1 MKPELGSLKRTSQ
14 GANPTTP
21 RVALDE
27 SDIALAK
34 RISDSMGFNIL
45 DLNEGAITLASR
57 HRALLGRMPAEMVED
72 LDPGPGVPVPGV
84 ERVADVYGLFL
95 PLLMEVFLRHQS
107 QNLAGLQWHRGVAAY
122 VDDSW
127 RMVDYLL
134 APTMYPYDPD
144 VRLEPSASC
153 DLLTIGG
160 ACSLAWA
167 HKRDSV
173 TRPDKAVRADWMDW
187 VTHVL
192 EDPTIIRPAA
202 GGLDG
207 YGQWVPEWVDTES
220 DTNVDLSAEPDPLGP
235 EGCVIRGGAAT
246 SRVTVNAMAS
256 GGSGSN
262 PEGEPLWESLEE
274 TLDRINR
281 EIEMVPDLFETHI
294 VNDNGDG
301 GCIW

>member
-1 MKPELGSLKRTSQ
+1 MKTELGSPKRISQ
-14 GANPTTP
+14 GTNPATP

-27 SDIALAK
+27 NDIALAK

-107 QNLAGLQWHRGVAAY
+107 RNLDGLQWYRGTAAY

-127 RMVDYLL
+127 WTVDFLL
-134 APTMYPYDPD
+134 GTVMYPYDPN
-144 VRLEPSASC
+144 VRLEPSVGC

-160 ACSLAWA
+160 SCSLAWV

-173 TRPDKAVRADWMDW
+173 TRPDAAVRADWMDW

-192 EDPTIIRPAA
+192 EDSTIIRPAS

-207 YGQWVPEWVDTES
+207 HGQWVPDQVGTES
-220 DTNVDLSAEPDPLGP
+220 DPNVDLSAEPDPLGP
-235 EGCVIRGGAAT
+235 EGCDVGGGAAT
-246 SRVTVNAMAS
+246 SRVPVSTMAS
-256 GGSGSN
+256 GGSVSN
-262 PEGEPLWESLEE
+262 PEGESLWESLEE
-274 TLDRINR
+274 TLDRINK
-281 EIEMVPDLFETHI
+281 EIETVPDLFETHI
-294 VNDNGDG
+294 ADEDG
-301 GCIW
+301 GGRIW

>member
-1 MKPELGSLKRTSQ
+1 MKTELGSLKRTSQ
-14 GANPTTP
+14 GTNPTTP

-27 SDIALAK
+27 NDIALAK
-34 RISDSMGFNIL
+34 HISDSMGFNIL
-45 DLNEGAITLASR
+45 DLHEGAITLASK
-57 HRALLGRMPAEMVED
+57 HRALLERMPTELVED
-72 LDPGPGVPVPGV
+72 LDPGPGVPIPGV

-107 QNLAGLQWHRGVAAY
+107 RNLTGLQWHRDVAAY

-127 RMVDYLL
+127 RTVDYLL
-134 APTMYPYDPD
+134 ATTMYPYDPD
-144 VRLEPSASC
+144 VRLEPSAGC

-160 ACSLAWA
+160 SCSLAWA

-173 TRPDKAVRADWMDW
+173 TRPDAAVRADWMDW

-207 YGQWVPEWVDTES
+207 HGQWIPEWLSAES
-220 DTNVDLSAEPDPLGP
+220 DPNVDLSSEPDSLGS
-235 EGCVIRGGAAT
+235 EGCVVGDCAG
-246 SRVTVNAMAS
+246 SCVPDSTVAS
-256 GGSGSN
+256 GGSGGN

-281 EIEMVPDLFETHI
+281 EIETVPDLFETHI

>member
-134 APTMYPYDPD
+134 ATTMYPYDPD

>member
-1 MKPELGSLKRTSQ
+1 MKTELGSPKRISQ

-107 QNLAGLQWHRGVAAY
+107 QHLAGLQWHRGVAAY

-134 APTMYPYDPD
+134 ATTMYPYDPD

>member
-1 MKPELGSLKRTSQ
+1 MKTELGSPKRTSQ
-14 GANPTTP
+14 GTNPATP

-27 SDIALAK
+27 NDIALAK
-34 RISDSMGFNIL
+34 HISDSMGFNIL

-57 HRALLGRMPAEMVED
+57 HRALLGRMPAELVED

-84 ERVADVYGLFL
+84 DRVADVYGLFL

-107 QNLAGLQWHRGVAAY
+107 RNLTGLQWHRDVAAY

-134 APTMYPYDPD
+134 ATTMYPYDPD
-144 VRLEPSASC
+144 VRLEPSAGC

-160 ACSLAWA
+160 SCSLAWA

-173 TRPDKAVRADWMDW
+173 TRPDTAVRADWMDW

-207 YGQWVPEWVDTES
+207 HGQWVPEWVDTDS
-220 DTNVDLSAEPDPLGP
+220 DPNVDLSAEPDSLGS
-235 EGCVIRGGAAT
+235 EGCVVGGCAG
-246 SRVTVNAMAS
+246 SCVPDSTVAS
-256 GGSGSN
+256 GGSGGN

-274 TLDRINR
+274 TLDRINK
-281 EIEMVPDLFETHI
+281 EIKTVPDLFETHI
-294 VNDNGDG
+294 ANDNGDG

>member
-1 MKPELGSLKRTSQ
+1 
-14 GANPTTP
+14 
-21 RVALDE
+21 
-27 SDIALAK
+27 
-34 RISDSMGFNIL
+34 MGFNIL

-107 QNLAGLQWHRGVAAY
+107 RNLDGLQWYRGTAAY

-127 RMVDYLL
+127 WTVDFLL
-134 APTMYPYDPD
+134 GTVMYPYDPN
-144 VRLEPSASC
+144 VRLEPSVGC

-167 HKRDSV
+167 YKRYSDAHPS
-173 TRPDKAVRADWMDW
+173 TAVKDTWMDW

-192 EDPTIIRPAA
+192 EDPMIIRPVA

-207 YGQWVPEWVDTES
+207 HGQWVPDQADTES
-220 DTNVDLSAEPDPLGP
+220 DTNVDFDSEPDPLGP
-235 EGCVIRGGAAT
+235 EGIDVGGGVVT
-246 SRVTVNAMAS
+246 SRVTASTVTS
-256 GGSGSN
+256 GGPGSN
-262 PEGEPLWESLEE
+262 PEGEPLWESLKE
-274 TLDRINR
+274 TLDRINK
-281 EIEMVPDLFETHI
+281 EIETVPDLFETHI
-294 VNDNGDG
+294 ANDDG
-301 GCIW
+301 GRIW

>member
-1 MKPELGSLKRTSQ
+1 MEPEPGSPKRTSQ
-14 GANPTTP
+14 DTNPATS
-21 RVALDE
+21 RFALDE
-27 SDIALAK
+27 NDIALAK

-45 DLNEGAITLASR
+45 DLNEGAITLASK
-57 HRALLGRMPAEMVED
+57 HRALLERMPAELVED
-72 LDPGPGVPVPGV
+72 LDPGPGVPIPGV

-107 QNLAGLQWHRGVAAY
+107 RNLTSLQWHRDVAAY

-127 RMVDYLL
+127 RTVDCLL
-134 APTMYPYDPD
+134 ATTMYPYDPD
-144 VRLEPSASC
+144 VRLEPSAGC

-160 ACSLAWA
+160 SCSLAWA

-173 TRPDKAVRADWMDW
+173 TRPDAVVRADWMDW

-207 YGQWVPEWVDTES
+207 YGQWIPEWVGTES
-220 DTNVDLSAEPDPLGP
+220 DPNIDLSAEPDSLGP
-235 EGCVIRGGAAT
+235 DGCNAAGGAST
-246 SRVTVNAMAS
+246 SRVPVSTMVS
-256 GGSGSN
+256 GGPDGV
-262 PEGEPLWESLEE
+262 PDGEPLWESLEE

-281 EIEMVPDLFETHI
+281 EIETVPDLFETHI
-294 VNDNGDG
+294 ANDDG

>member
-1 MKPELGSLKRTSQ
+1 MEPELGTQRRTRPGS
-14 GANPTTP
+14 NPTTP
-21 RVALDE
+21 RAALDE
-27 SDIALAK
+27 NDIALAK

-84 ERVADVYGLFL
+84 DRVADVYGLFL

-107 QNLAGLQWHRGVAAY
+107 RNLTGLQWHRDVAAY

-134 APTMYPYDPD
+134 ATTMYPYDPD
-144 VRLEPSASC
+144 VRLEPSAGC

-167 HKRDSV
+167 HKQDSDAHPNTVVRD
-173 TRPDKAVRADWMDW
+173 TWTEW

-192 EDPTIIRPAA
+192 EDPTIIRPAS

-207 YGQWVPEWVDTES
+207 YGQWVPEWVNTES
-220 DTNVDLSAEPDPLGP
+220 DPNVDLSAEPAPLGP
-235 EGCVIRGGAAT
+235 EGCVVGGCAG
-246 SRVTVNAMAS
+246 SCVPDSTVAS
-256 GGSGSN
+256 GGSGGN

-281 EIEMVPDLFETHI
+281 EIETVPDLFETHI
-294 VNDNGDG
+294 ANEDG
-301 GCIW
+301 GGRIW